1 MADDDDGS
9 ASLAGMLGT
18 LNSTQNAGVKY
29 LGQIIAAIKS
39 VFPQQTGT
47 ATTATTGPSIT
58 LPAHPVGYIVVTLPN
73 GTIAKVP
80 FYNE

>member
-1 MADDDDGS
+1 MADDDGS
-9 ASLAGMLGT
+9 SALAGMLGT

-47 ATTATTGPSIT
+47 SATATAGAAT
-58 LPAHPVGYIVVTLPN
+58 LPANPVGYIVVTLPD
-73 GTIAKVP
+73 GTLAKIA
-80 FYNE
+80 YYAD